1 MDEARTERLIARA
14 REARARF
21 LRLKADALRSM
32 DHSRILREKAR
43 NRPDATRQ
51 EGSGDDGDA

>member
-1 MDEARTERLIARA
+1 MDEARTDRLIARA

-21 LRLKADALRSM
+21 LRLQADALRSM

-43 NRPDATRQ
+43 KRPDAMRQ
-51 EGSGDDGDA
+51 EGSGSDGDA